1 MTTTT
6 GTTARPPDGHVSDG
20 ASSFRL
26 FDMVLFSVCAILLL
40 SQLTVTASIGPTA
53 IFWTLVIIIVFFVP
67 YGLVTS
73 ELGSTYPD
81 AGGIYAWVVRAFGSR
96 WGTRVSWLYWVNVA
110 IWVPSV
116 YLMFSG
122 AVSSMFF
129 GGNLTFWVQVA
140 IAVVLIWINF
150 WVNVRGLGTGT
161 WVSNV
166 GAGITVLVIGIIG
179 VSGVVYALQNGSATT
194 WSLDSILPQDA
205 PSAMALA
212 IPVILYNFLGFE
224 LMSSASPQMANPKRD
239 VPRTI
244 AAAGLLIGGFYL
256 VATVGMQLLIPA
268 DQISKTTG
276 LIDVLNKGLGT
287 SDVAR
292 AAVTILGIGSLFCF
306 FAALIPWTIGANL
319 SAAEAGNRG
328 SLPKVFGRTH
338 SKLGTPVGAAMLCS
352 VVGTLVTVGF
362 AALDSLTNG
371 AVDNLF
377 WQLFAFSSLIF
388 LLPYVVMMLAFR
400 KLRRS
405 DSDRPRPYRVPGGIV
420 VAEAVSWLSVVVLV
434 IAAVFFTVNP
444 WSFDPGVTFPILVG
458 LAITLVIQEIFCH
471 MSPRWSRLR
480 AVERGEEVAPATNLS
495 PNLS

>member
-40 SQLTVTASIGPTA
+40 SQLTVTAAIGPTA
-53 IFWTLVIIIVFFVP
+53 IFWTLLIIIVFFVP

-122 AVSSMFF
+122 ALSSMFF

-256 VATVGMQLLIPA
+256 IATVGMQLLIPA

-292 AAVTILGIGSLFCF
+292 AAVTVLGIGSLFCF

-328 SLPKVFGRTH
+328 SLPKVFGDR
-338 SKLGTPVGAAMLCS
+338 KS
-352 VVGTLVTVGF
+352 VV
-362 AALDSLTNG
+362 
-371 AVDNLF
+371 
-377 WQLFAFSSLIF
+377 
-388 LLPYVVMMLAFR
+388 
-400 KLRRS
+400 
-405 DSDRPRPYRVPGGIV
+405 
-420 VAEAVSWLSVVVLV
+420 
-434 IAAVFFTVNP
+434 
-444 WSFDPGVTFPILVG
+444 
-458 LAITLVIQEIFCH
+458 
-471 MSPRWSRLR
+471 
-480 AVERGEEVAPATNLS
+480 
-495 PNLS
+495 